1 MSDITKTVVNGAID
15 GLEKVADITVTA
27 TEEAVGLAA
36 SVVKAPIN
44 VGEKSAQSIIDEA
57 KGLIAEGLARLRRV
71 ADVVTEPL
79 P

>member
-36 SVVKAPIN
+36 SVLKAPIS

-71 ADVVTEPL
+71 ADVATEPL